1 MKTMNFTILTI
12 GLLGFS
18 LTVKY
23 QRKNK
28 FLVINVVALMWEW
41 VWSFGGK

>member
-1 MKTMNFTILTI
+1 MKTVNFTILTI

-23 QRKNK
+23 QKSNK
-28 FLVINVVALMWEW
+28 TVVVNVTALMWEW
-41 VWSFGGK
+41 VWGF